1 MSMYATI
8 KDKDEDIKS
17 SCFGEYAYV
26 QLVFLLKLYNWNNV
40 FRQSLPNRSLYL
52 NKTGV
57 SHALNYWPLIVLS
70 VKGELGLSLELTFY
84 FMVWFIYFF
93 SKFFFI
99 ILRWFLT
106 FKQIKL
112 DVCCIFV
119 VWWCTNI
126 VSSRKKE
133 RKDTNI

>member
-40 FRQSLPNRSLYL
+40 FRQSLPNLSLYL

-70 VKGELGLSLELTFY
+70 VKGELGLSLKLTFY
-84 FMVWFIYFF
+84 FMVRFIYFF
-93 SKFFFI
+93 SKI
-99 ILRWFLT
+99 FLYN
-106 FKQIKL
+106 IAL
-112 DVCCIFV
+112 IFNFQ
-119 VWWCTNI
+119 TNI
-126 VSSRKKE
+126 LDLQSNKIRYLLYFCALVMH
-133 RKDTNI
+133 